1 MKRKN
6 IKILFVCFLC
16 YGVAVICC
24 PFYLGNIETY
34 HQLSKLFFN
43 LETLK

>member
-16 YGVAVICC
+16 
-24 PFYLGNIETY
+24 PFYLGNKETY

-43 LETLK
+43 LETLTTKQQ